1 VRLFIASLLASV
13 LSGYSGLVG
22 LPFPPDRLLFAAG
35 AFLLLLDGHLHA
47 SGRLRWRWVHGF
59 MIATVAWAAWS
70 ASVHGTLQ
78 TSYGAFALLDRLVIP
93 FAFLVLGPV
102 LFAEE
107 RDRIRLLKA
116 LIALGAYLGLTAIF
130 EIAGLDSLVFP
141 RYTTD
146 PDVGIHFG
154 RARGPFAGAEA
165 NGMAM
170 AACLFASALAV
181 SRLRGMWRVAAVC
194 VIALSSVGILLTL
207 TRSVWLGTIAGILIV
222 SVMTP
227 SLRRWL
233 PLIIGGGVAA
243 MAGLLVA
250 VPALTDVLVE
260 RLTTERSV
268 YDRQNTNAAAL
279 RMIAEHP
286 IDGVGWVRFVDLS
299 PDWVRQAD
307 LYPVTNVAI
316 EVHNVVLAR
325 AAELGLV
332 GAFLWCA
339 AVLAGPAMA
348 VLRTSAD
355 RELAPW
361 RMIFVGYGCVW
372 LTCIM
377 LSPVPYPL
385 PNYLIWL
392 LAGISLR
399 DYLVRRPSQDQCQ
412 QETSSGR
419 SGGATRARTAT

>member
-1 VRLFIASLLASV
+1 M

-22 LPFPPDRLLFAAG
+22 LPFPPDRLFFAAG
-35 AFLLLLDGHLHA
+35 SLLLLLDGQLQA

-93 FAFLVLGPV
+93 FAFLVLGPI

-141 RYTTD
+141 RYILD
-146 PDVGIHFG
+146 PEVGIHFG

-165 NGMAM
+165 NGMAL
-170 AACLFASALAV
+170 AASFFASALAV
-181 SRLRGMWRVAAVC
+181 SRLRGAWRVAAVC
-194 VIALSSVGILLTL
+194 VVALSGVGILLTL
-207 TRSVWLGTIAGILIV
+207 TRSVWLGTIAGILVV

-233 PLIIGGGVAA
+233 PLIVGGGVAA
-243 MAGLLVA
+243 VAGLLFA
-250 VPALTDVLVE
+250 VPELTDVLVE

-279 RMIAEHP
+279 RMLAEHP

-299 PDWVRQAD
+299 ADWVRQAD
-307 LYPVTNVAI
+307 LYPVTNIAI

-348 VLRTSAD
+348 VRRGAGAD

-361 RMIFVGYGCVW
+361 RMVFIGYGCVW
-372 LTCIM
+372 LICIM
-377 LSPVPYPL
+377 VSPVPYPL
-385 PNYLIWL
+385 PNYLAWL

-399 DYLVRRPSQDQCQ
+399 DYLLRRPSSDEPL
-412 QETSSGR
+412 QETGSGR
-419 SGGATRARTAT
+419 SGATRAPGTS